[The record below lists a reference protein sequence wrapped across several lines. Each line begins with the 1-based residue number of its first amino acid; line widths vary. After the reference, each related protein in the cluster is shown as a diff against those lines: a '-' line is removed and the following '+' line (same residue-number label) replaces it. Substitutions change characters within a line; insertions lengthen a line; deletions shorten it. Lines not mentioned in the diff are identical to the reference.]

1 LQRLFTLKTNDF
13 FSSMPIFRRTEF
25 EAHLAQ
31 LGPTNPR
38 NTTLLL
44 GYHEREG
51 RLLQVRRG
59 LYAVVPRGIVLPAA
73 QPDHYLLASNLQE
86 DAVLAYRT
94 ALDFHRNA
102 LPIRSICTYLTRH
115 TPRSFTFRGILYR
128 PVHPPAALSRSDRE
142 RMGINTLKWMTASV
156 RVTQPERT
164 LVDILDRPDLCG
176 CWAEIWQD
184 LTGLAA
190 IDLDFVVRYALAL
203 ENASTIARVG
213 YFLEQ
218 HREPVPANEAILRR
232 LERGKPRS
240 KHYLERSH
248 RVDAHFI
255 KRWNLVVPDSIWKWS
270 GE

>member
-1 LQRLFTLKTNDF
+1 VKTSDF
-13 FSSMPIFRRTEF
+13 FSSVPIFRRTEF

-31 LGPTNPR
+31 LGPTNPQ
-38 NTTLLL
+38 NITLLL
-44 GYHEREG
+44 AYHERGG

-59 LYAVVPRGIVLPAA
+59 LYAVVAKGTGLISP
-73 QPDHYLLASNLQE
+73 QPDFYLLASALQE

-94 ALDFHRNA
+94 ALDFHQNT
-102 LPIRSICTYLTRH
+102 LPTRSICTYLTRH
-115 TPRSFTFRGILYR
+115 TPRTFTFRGTLYR

-142 RMGINTLKWMTASV
+142 RMGIVTCERMTMPI

-176 CWAEIWQD
+176 HWAEIWQS
-184 LTGLAA
+184 LSCLIV
-190 IDLDFVVRYALAL
+190 IDLDMVVRYALAL
-203 ENASTIARVG
+203 ENATTIARIG

-218 HREPVPANEAILRR
+218 HRTMISANEAILRR

-270 GE
+270 AEQT

>member
-1 LQRLFTLKTNDF
+1 
-13 FSSMPIFRRTEF
+13 MPIFRRTEF

-38 NTTLLL
+38 NITLLL
-44 GYHEREG
+44 AYHQREG

-59 LYAVVPRGIVLPAA
+59 LYAVVPKGSVLPSA

-86 DAVLAYRT
+86 DAVLAYRS
-94 ALDFHRNA
+94 ALDFHQNT
-102 LPIRSICTYLTRH
+102 LPVRSICTYLTRH
-115 TPRSFTFRGILYR
+115 TPRTFTYRGTLYR
-128 PVHPPAALSRSDRE
+128 PVHPPAALIRSDRDK
-142 RMGINTLKWMTASV
+142 MGIKTFEWMTALI

-176 CWAEIWQD
+176 RWAEIWQD
-184 LTGLAA
+184 LTCFVTMDLM
-190 IDLDFVVRYALAL
+190 DLDFVVRYALVL
-203 ENASTIARVG
+203 ENATTIARVG

-218 HREPVPANEAILRR
+218 HRETGSADETILCR
-232 LERGKPRS
+232 LEKGKPRS

-270 GE
+270 GERT